1 MFGKK
6 KKAPKLAKEQGEEL
20 GDLLSRHFSEWS
32 SLIGNRTADL
42 SKDAK
47 KAAKKASKEAG
58 SYTTMAEA
66 KARKYANAGKKW
78 AEPRLDKAKDTISDI
93 SGDAQDKW
101 EKDLLPRLQ
110 AAIEAAREESES
122 NADLKTKA
130 QNIAD
135 RTSKALTTDPRAEKR
150 GKAGRT
156 LGWLLVGAATAGI
169 GYLIWKR
176 NQPVEDPWAE
186 AYWEDIAAEDAAA
199 KQRNVVPGAK
209 KDVEVAED
217 APAVPEEVVEQQAKD
232 AVVEPK
238 VDTPKLDEDRAAKEA
253 GLEGEAK

>member
-32 SLIGNRTADL
+32 SLLSARTADL

-47 KAAKKASKEAG
+47 KAAKKASKEAETY
-58 SYTTMAEA
+58 STVASA
-66 KARKYANAGKKW
+66 KARKYAKAGKEW
-78 AEPRLDKAKDTISDI
+78 AEPRLDKAKDTISDF
-93 SGDAQDKW
+93 SDDAQDRW

-110 AAIEAAREESES
+110 AAIEAAREESDS
-122 NADLKTKA
+122 DADLKTKA

-135 RTSKALTTDPRAEKR
+135 RTSKALTTDPKAAKR
-150 GKAGRT
+150 GKAGRAF
-156 LGWLLVGAATAGI
+156 GWLLVGAATAGI

-217 APAVPEEVVEQQAKD
+217 APKVSEKVAEQQVKD
-232 AVVEPK
+232 EK
-238 VDTPKLDEDRAAKEA
+238 VDAPKLDEDKAAKEA
-253 GLEGEAK
+253 GLEGDKK